1 MTRQRLASLGLGV
14 NVDSIYLLPLSRS
27 DTTAGRMATLA
38 DPTAPA
44 DVALDMLSLATVTER
59 LDAWAA
65 VELCKLSGLLPAAV
79 LVPGEKIEAK
89 VATVS
94 LAAVSAYRRLSAATL
109 RPVSEARVPMADAED
124 VRIVSFRPPTVAR
137 TSTPFLWV
145 RRSVRRLRWPAFI
158 RSALPAI
165 FWDHCAATAA
175 TSCAAQFAG
184 WRMKAV
190 VSCCISRRRGA
201 ASA

>member
-1 MTRQRLASLGLGV
+1 MDIVAELTPSAPLLAVQHAARTLRIGGWTRLTGVGVATDVVAAEPMMADGDVLFLVACRAAACTGDDRAAVGQPWPRRECGLH
-14 NVDSIYLLPLSRS
+14 LPVAAVAQHCH
-27 DTTAGRMATLA
+27 AGRMATLA

-109 RPVSEARVPMADAED
+109 RPVSEARVPWPM
-124 VRIVSFRPPTVAR
+124 PR
-137 TSTPFLWV
+137 TCAS
-145 RRSVRRLRWPAFI
+145 SRLGP
-158 RSALPAI
+158 
-165 FWDHCAATAA
+165 
-175 TSCAAQFAG
+175 
-184 WRMKAV
+184 
-190 VSCCISRRRGA
+190 
-201 ASA
+201 